1 MVESACS
8 GERLV
13 SGPAA
18 YYLCLAGQ
26 LRSLNPRSSSSPRP
40 LSISSAPDTQPST
53 AEADTPAPCQ
63 PTYKNIDPTKVIAG
77 KSQTVTLYGT
87 CLSPGIIFGFYSRPE
102 GGLGYVP
109 IQTTS
114 VASDHITMI
123 VAAPPDKRPSR
134 RFLSAKVGGATTN
147 TPIGLKIVPPGS
159 SPTEEV
165 EYVTSLDT
173 RNSISKPADVARAD
187 APTFAAPQT
196 SNPPESPPSTLHQT
210 GTDESSGVWAA
221 VLIVAAIVAFVAFVG
236 NRRANRVKCPYCGS
250 ALRAKGVCQRCATW
264 NSMAGEEA
272 ARRAAEE
279 EQRRQAEYRR
289 GQEEEAGRRKNERQ
303 GTNREQDR
311 QDGTKVPR
319 DSTRTD
325 PYAVLGLRPG
335 ATKDEIRA
343 AYRNLI
349 AKYHPDKVAHLGIE
363 FQEIAK
369 TKALELNRAYEI
381 LHR

>member
-1 MVESACS
+1 
-8 GERLV
+8 
-13 SGPAA
+13 
-18 YYLCLAGQ
+18 
-26 LRSLNPRSSSSPRP
+26 
-40 LSISSAPDTQPST
+40 
-53 AEADTPAPCQ
+53 
-63 PTYKNIDPTKVIAG
+63 
-77 KSQTVTLYGT
+77 
-87 CLSPGIIFGFYSRPE
+87 
-102 GGLGYVP
+102 
-109 IQTTS
+109 
-114 VASDHITMI
+114 
-123 VAAPPDKRPSR
+123 
-134 RFLSAKVGGATTN
+134 
-147 TPIGLKIVPPGS
+147 
-159 SPTEEV
+159 
-165 EYVTSLDT
+165 
-173 RNSISKPADVARAD
+173 
-187 APTFAAPQT
+187 
-196 SNPPESPPSTLHQT
+196 
-210 GTDESSGVWAA
+210 
-221 VLIVAAIVAFVAFVG
+221 
-236 NRRANRVKCPYCGS
+236 
-250 ALRAKGVCQRCATW
+250 
-264 NSMAGEEA
+264 MAGEEA